1 MADVDNPYK
10 AAVSPTQ
17 TVPAYD
23 IVNDYDW
30 TSSPAGSDL
39 RKETPCA
46 YIRAYKMEFSQ
57 LQQFID
63 GFINIATA
71 ETKAKKLGS
80 DPGLQF
86 YKDLYSSS
94 KVMADINFPFFSDSI
109 RGFASEYADT
119 FSAISQR
126 GSQFLFGEGINN
138 LGNAAI
144 GSIGGAIA
152 GARELGN
159 LGGNGIS
166 EAVAGGANAV
176 GQFAG
181 RGFEKLTGL
190 KMPGFQTVGAPGSF
204 IETPKFYQYSN
215 TDEGVEIAFV
225 LSNTLN
231 DFRSNKGFRQN
242 IKFIKEFT
250 MMNRPYR
257 EGAIAMTFPAIYHI
271 EIPGLRYIEWAYLEN
286 FGIEL
291 MGTRRR
297 IGKDIIPE
305 AYMCKFIFKSLT
317 IEAANFVEQT
327 NQVEA
332 FDEGDSS
339 YVALRRQSDTAA
351 EARQAAEREEQRKR
365 KEAAARQE
373 EIEQKR
379 KDKEVKRQL
388 ESPAVGDNTS
398 ITRPDG
404 TLQNTPPQIPNV
416 DGDPVILPID
426 ATFRGRIPADP
437 SQRSPE
443 QQALAEQNPSLVE
456 GNFDSTVSGVERD
469 YIEKPKQQIL
479 NNLKPGAEP
488 IFDTR
493 SPVNMDVVERESA
506 QRTQDLQMANRQFRP
521 SGMTPNEF
529 DRAKREAQTRLDEYD
544 KFYADQEE
552 RKRAEASR
560 RRSEIADQSDE
571 QVRANERAAERR
583 EQAERA
589 ASEKAKREKEL
600 QEAQRRIQM
609 ENVGGGANEPIEG
622 TLGFIP

>member
-10 AAVSPTQ
+10 AAVSPSQ

-71 ETKAKKLGS
+71 ETKAKKLGA

-94 KVMADINFPFFSDSI
+94 KVMADINFPFFSDNI
-109 RGFASEYADT
+109 RGFRSEYEDT

-204 IETPKFYQYSN
+204 IETPKFYQYSD

-351 EARQAAEREEQRKR
+351 ETRQAAEREEQRKR

-373 EIEQKR
+373 EIEQTR
-379 KDKEVKRQL
+379 KNKEVKKQL
-388 ESPAVGDNTS
+388 EKETS
-398 ITRPDG
+398 AEETPSGYRNDPNAGSTVLPEPPTGPITQQERNAARRQAAEGASDE
-404 TLQNTPPQIPNV
+404 TLDQVAEYNRNLLQQS
-416 DGDPVILPID
+416 ID
-426 ATFRGRIPADP
+426 ARNDTKNLDAAIQRGLI
-437 SQRSPE
+437 
-443 QQALAEQNPSLVE
+443 
-456 GNFDSTVSGVERD
+456 T
-469 YIEKPKQQIL
+469 
-479 NNLKPGAEP
+479 
-488 IFDTR
+488 
-493 SPVNMDVVERESA
+493 
-506 QRTQDLQMANRQFRP
+506 
-521 SGMTPNEF
+521 
-529 DRAKREAQTRLDEYD
+529 
-544 KFYADQEE
+544 
-552 RKRAEASR
+552 
-560 RRSEIADQSDE
+560 
-571 QVRANERAAERR
+571 R
-583 EQAERA
+583 EQATFQSEIELQTA
-589 ASEKAKREKEL
+589 ASDAYSRGLPVESFNPRLTQEEKNRLITGPRITSVNAGDSLESYTEKYVKYHNDKTTSAIRLAIESEKSFSNQEGVSEFNTVPVFL
-600 QEAQRRIQM
+600 QRPE
-609 ENVGGGANEPIEG
+609 
-622 TLGFIP
+622 